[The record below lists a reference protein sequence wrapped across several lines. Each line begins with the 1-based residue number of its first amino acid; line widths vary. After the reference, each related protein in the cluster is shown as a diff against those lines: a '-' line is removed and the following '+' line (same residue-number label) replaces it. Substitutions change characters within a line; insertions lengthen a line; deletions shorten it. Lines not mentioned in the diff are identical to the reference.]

1 MKVKLQSVLKTV
13 IIVFS
18 LLFSQLTLGQDE
30 IVITK
35 EIVNNT
41 SNCKQFDVTLTITGN
56 PPAAAQEVVLV
67 IDVSGSMGDEVDD
80 GIGAGD
86 TAQIMDFAKE
96 AAKDFIEKLLSPINN
111 PTNNN
116 KIAIIS
122 YGSSATVLTGLTGD
136 KTVLNNFIDGLNANG
151 GTNMEDALIKADE
164 VLSPPSAQGT
174 FDCTTTRS
182 IILLTDGVPTMHNN
196 FPPYYGCS
204 TVTLNTEC
212 QTRAFSAATAAETTI
227 VAGKEY
233 NQSIFTV
240 GFTGTLDSNQKI
252 ISKHTLDTIE
262 NSGAFYTDSA
272 ADLTNIYSKILG
284 QLVPAATA
292 LSGEPLIKEEIPSE
306 FQIVS
311 GSLVSSS
318 TIDTNKGSGTYVG
331 QTINWS
337 IDKVVEETIT
347 LKYSIVAV
355 DSNYCGNVPQGTST
369 ASYLNSDCVE
379 ITNQF
384 DNPEICIPC
393 PVLDLEIDR
402 EGCTNSINYSMNL
415 TGETCGSSVGNY
427 SWEFYLN
434 AALVG
439 TSTNESGKFD
449 YAGVPDFIG
458 EFKAKLIY
466 NGTYTV
472 TGCTIPAETA
482 TSIMVIPSNI
492 IASGEI
498 SDVTCY
504 QGNNGNIDLSVS
516 GGYGAY
522 QYIWSNGATTE
533 DISDLVAGDYSV
545 TITDAQGCS
554 FIEKYT
560 ITSPS
565 ELTLSLLGSDLSCG
579 GNDGGIDLTVT
590 GGTSNYTYLWS
601 NGATTED
608 LTNLNA
614 GMYSVTVTDA
624 NGCEKTIATTLI
636 SLDTEVP
643 TITVPEALKIGGC
656 NENSITTINAR
667 YPFSLI
673 ATTIDVNTFSIA
685 GYLVNDDNEI
695 ASITYKDEVSSY
707 DGCITKV
714 TRTFKATDN
723 CGKIGVDSTLIT
735 VKDNIKPEF
744 TVPADITIYTDA
756 NCAYDSALLVTGDVT
771 DETDNC
777 DNTLNATSSDV
788 ITTGSCEGEQ
798 IITRTWTL
806 TDDCGNTTTKD
817 QTITV
822 QDNIKPEF
830 TVPTDITIYT
840 DANCAFDSAVLV
852 TGDVTDE
859 TDNCDNTLNATS
871 SDVTTTG
878 SCEGEQII
886 TRTWTLTDDCG
897 NTTTKDQTITVKDNI
912 KPEFTVPADITIYT
926 DANCA
931 YDSAVLVTDDV
942 TDETDNCDN
951 TLNATSS
958 DVTTTGS
965 CEGEQIITRTWTL
978 TDDCGNT
985 TTKDQTITVK
995 DNIKPE
1001 FTVPTDITIYTDAN
1015 CAFDSAVLVTGDVTD
1030 ETDNCDNTLNATS
1043 SDVTTTGSCEGEQII
1058 TRTWTL
1064 TDDCGNTTTK
1074 DQTITVKDN
1083 IKPEFT
1089 VPADITIYTDA
1100 NCAYDSAVLVTGD
1113 VTDETDNCDNTLNA
1127 TSSDVTTTG
1136 SCEGEQIITRT
1147 WTLTDD
1153 CGNTTTKDQTITV
1166 KDNIK
1171 PEFTVPADVTIYTDA
1186 NCAYDSA
1193 VLVTGDVTDETDNCD
1208 NTLNATSSD
1217 VTTTG
1222 SCEGEQIITRTW
1234 TLTDDCG
1241 NTTTKDQTITVKDNI
1256 KPEFTVPADIT
1267 IYTDA
1272 NCAYDSAVLVTG
1284 DVTDETD
1291 NCDNTLN
1298 ATFND
1303 VTTTGSCEGEQ
1314 IITRTWTLT
1323 DDCGNTT
1330 TKDQTI
1336 TVKDNIKPEF
1346 TVPTDITIYTDANCA
1361 YDSAVLITG
1370 DVTDETDN
1378 CDNTLNATSSDVTIT
1393 GSCKGE
1399 QIITRTWTLTDDCG
1413 NTTTKDQTITV
1424 KDNIKP
1430 EFTVPADVTIYTD
1443 ANCAYDS
1450 AVLVTGDVTDET
1462 DNCDN
1467 TLNATSSDVTITGSC
1482 KGEQIITRTWTLT
1495 DDCGNT
1501 TTKDQTIT
1509 VKDNIKPEFTVP
1521 ADVTIYTDANC
1532 AYDSAVLVTGDVTDE
1547 TDNCDNTLNATSS
1560 DVTTTG
1566 SCEGEQIITRTW
1578 TLTDDCGNTTTK
1590 DQTITVQ
1597 DIIAPIITNGQNIEI
1612 ECGTGNTNQNLQD
1625 WLDNNGNA
1633 TATDNCSNV
1642 TWSNNYGDD
1651 TSIKCDRAYIN
1662 VIFTAKDT
1670 CGNEDS
1676 ITLGYLIKDDT
1687 APTITTQPLNK
1698 TVTCDGSGN
1707 TNELNAWLSNN
1718 GGAIATDDCSTIT
1731 WENNFT
1737 ELNYSCSFIG
1747 EVEVIFTAKDACGN
1761 FIDTEKVK
1769 FTIEDNEA
1777 PLFVENL
1784 PGNITVSCA
1793 TVPNSAVLTA
1803 IDNCSISSD
1812 LEVIYTEE
1820 ITGQDDACSSEYQI
1834 TRKWMVSDCAGNI
1847 TNHTQEI
1854 TVEDNEAPILITV
1867 LNDVDVNCDMIP
1879 EIPELEFTDN
1889 CSGKD
1894 IEIIFKEETTSDGS
1908 DNDYQ
1913 IIRTWIV
1920 SDTCGNSADF
1930 NQTINVTVKK
1940 DIIEVTDAKCF
1951 DDGIID
1957 LNDYIDSSIP
1967 SDGKWEVVTGEVS
1980 LTTEATFDPINI
1992 NLGDYVFT
2000 YKTFNE
2006 GCFLTTKITININDK
2021 CFVLPCGEEDV
2032 TISKAVT
2039 PNGDTWNEFFKIT
2052 GVETCG
2058 YIINVKIFNRWGAK
2072 VFESDNYTND
2082 WNGISEGVTLGSA
2095 KRLPSGTY
2103 YYIVILENSGLKP
2116 FTGAIYLGTK

>member
-1 MKVKLQSVLKTV
+1 MKVKLQSVLKAV

-80 GIGAGD
+80 GTGAGD

-96 AAKDFIEKLLSPINN
+96 AAKDFIEELLSPINN

-116 KIAIIS
+116 KIAIVS

-136 KTVLNNFIDGLNANG
+136 KTVLNNFINGLNANG

-164 VLSPPSAQGT
+164 VLSPPSTQGT

-318 TIDTNKGSGTYVG
+318 TIDPNKGSGAYVG

-393 PVLDLEIDR
+393 PVLDVEINR
-402 EGCTNSINYSMNL
+402 EACTNSINYSMNL
-415 TGETCGSSVGNY
+415 TGETCGPSVGNY

-504 QGNNGNIDLSVS
+504 QGNNGNIDLFVS

-554 FIEKYT
+554 FSEKYT

-579 GNDGGIDLTVT
+579 GNDGGIDLTVS
-590 GGTSNYTYLWS
+590 GGASNYTYLWS

-614 GMYSVTVTDA
+614 GIYSVTVTDA

-643 TITVPEALKIGGC
+643 TITVPKTLKIEGC
-656 NENSITTINAR
+656 NENNITTINAR

-673 ATTIDVNTFSIA
+673 ETTIDVNTFSIA

-695 ASITYKDEVSSY
+695 ASITYKDEISSY
-707 DGCITKV
+707 DGCITTV

-756 NCAYDSALLVTGDVT
+756 NCAY
-771 DETDNC
+771 
-777 DNTLNATSSDV
+777 
-788 ITTGSCEGEQ
+788 
-798 IITRTWTL
+798 
-806 TDDCGNTTTKD
+806 
-817 QTITV
+817 
-822 QDNIKPEF
+822 
-830 TVPTDITIYT
+830 
-840 DANCAFDSAVLV
+840 DSAVLV

-897 NTTTKDQTITVKDNI
+897 NTTTKDQIITVKDNI

-931 YDSAVLVTDDV
+931 YDSAVLVTGDV
-942 TDETDNCDN
+942 IDETDNCDN

-958 DVTTTGS
+958 DVTITGS

-985 TTKDQTITVK
+985 TTKDQTITIK

-1015 CAFDSAVLVTGDVTD
+1015 CAF
-1030 ETDNCDNTLNATS
+1030 
-1043 SDVTTTGSCEGEQII
+1043 
-1058 TRTWTL
+1058 
-1064 TDDCGNTTTK
+1064 
-1074 DQTITVKDN
+1074 
-1083 IKPEFT
+1083 
-1089 VPADITIYTDA
+1089 
-1100 NCAYDSAVLVTGD
+1100 DSAVLVTGD

-1256 KPEFTVPADIT
+1256 KPEFTVPAD
-1267 IYTDA
+1267 
-1272 NCAYDSAVLVTG
+1272 
-1284 DVTDETD
+1284 
-1291 NCDNTLN
+1291 
-1298 ATFND
+1298 
-1303 VTTTGSCEGEQ
+1303 
-1314 IITRTWTLT
+1314 
-1323 DDCGNTT
+1323 
-1330 TKDQTI
+1330 
-1336 TVKDNIKPEF
+1336 
-1346 TVPTDITIYTDANCA
+1346 
-1361 YDSAVLITG
+1361 
-1370 DVTDETDN
+1370 
-1378 CDNTLNATSSDVTIT
+1378 
-1393 GSCKGE
+1393 
-1399 QIITRTWTLTDDCG
+1399 
-1413 NTTTKDQTITV
+1413 
-1424 KDNIKP
+1424 
-1430 EFTVPADVTIYTD
+1430 
-1443 ANCAYDS
+1443 
-1450 AVLVTGDVTDET
+1450 
-1462 DNCDN
+1462 
-1467 TLNATSSDVTITGSC
+1467 
-1482 KGEQIITRTWTLT
+1482 
-1495 DDCGNT
+1495 
-1501 TTKDQTIT
+1501 
-1509 VKDNIKPEFTVP
+1509 
-1521 ADVTIYTDANC
+1521 VTIYTDANC

-1566 SCEGEQIITRTW
+1566 NCEGEQIIT
-1578 TLTDDCGNTTTK
+1578 
-1590 DQTITVQ
+1590 
-1597 DIIAPIITNGQNIEI
+1597 
-1612 ECGTGNTNQNLQD
+1612 
-1625 WLDNNGNA
+1625 
-1633 TATDNCSNV
+1633 
-1642 TWSNNYGDD
+1642 
-1651 TSIKCDRAYIN
+1651 
-1662 VIFTAKDT
+1662 
-1670 CGNEDS
+1670 
-1676 ITLGYLIKDDT
+1676 
-1687 APTITTQPLNK
+1687 
-1698 TVTCDGSGN
+1698 
-1707 TNELNAWLSNN
+1707 
-1718 GGAIATDDCSTIT
+1718 
-1731 WENNFT
+1731 
-1737 ELNYSCSFIG
+1737 
-1747 EVEVIFTAKDACGN
+1747 
-1761 FIDTEKVK
+1761 
-1769 FTIEDNEA
+1769 
-1777 PLFVENL
+1777 
-1784 PGNITVSCA
+1784 
-1793 TVPNSAVLTA
+1793 
-1803 IDNCSISSD
+1803 
-1812 LEVIYTEE
+1812 
-1820 ITGQDDACSSEYQI
+1820 
-1834 TRKWMVSDCAGNI
+1834 
-1847 TNHTQEI
+1847 
-1854 TVEDNEAPILITV
+1854 
-1867 LNDVDVNCDMIP
+1867 
-1879 EIPELEFTDN
+1879 
-1889 CSGKD
+1889 
-1894 IEIIFKEETTSDGS
+1894 
-1908 DNDYQ
+1908 
-1913 IIRTWIV
+1913 
-1920 SDTCGNSADF
+1920 
-1930 NQTINVTVKK
+1930 
-1940 DIIEVTDAKCF
+1940 
-1951 DDGIID
+1951 
-1957 LNDYIDSSIP
+1957 
-1967 SDGKWEVVTGEVS
+1967 
-1980 LTTEATFDPINI
+1980 
-1992 NLGDYVFT
+1992 
-2000 YKTFNE
+2000 
-2006 GCFLTTKITININDK
+2006 
-2021 CFVLPCGEEDV
+2021 
-2032 TISKAVT
+2032 
-2039 PNGDTWNEFFKIT
+2039 
-2052 GVETCG
+2052 
-2058 YIINVKIFNRWGAK
+2058 
-2072 VFESDNYTND
+2072 
-2082 WNGISEGVTLGSA
+2082 
-2095 KRLPSGTY
+2095 
-2103 YYIVILENSGLKP
+2103 
-2116 FTGAIYLGTK
+2116 